1 MYKKDDDSSQYVNV
15 TVFVQKSFLTFV
27 GEVFFSFDDKR
38 YKRKMNFKF
47 SPRITLLKR
56 VTIFDTFPILFCNYT
71 LCNLRMLFQKQYV
84 SSKLSVRQEK
94 RINKLPV
101 VSRASIKNALL

>member
-47 SPRITLLKR
+47 SPRITK
-56 VTIFDTFPILFCNYT
+56 P
-71 LCNLRMLFQKQYV
+71 
-84 SSKLSVRQEK
+84 
-94 RINKLPV
+94 P
-101 VSRASIKNALL
+101 KN